1 MDDQELKATPT
12 MDMYFSVLLLLL
24 LLPRTAA
31 ALLFQQLA
39 LPLTNPVRTTRT
51 ADKSIRVTFVL

>member
-12 MDMYFSVLLLLL
+12 MDMYFSLLLL